1 MWVVLF
7 TMIFVFI
14 MFHTLFGAV
23 GDGVKFVN
31 KNIKKERIK
40 SRLFELL
47 ESVNLVNENGELKD
61 EEVICRVGNASRD
74 IQLLLTKDMK
84 IHVIDASHAENNVN
98 NLNLH
103 SIDNLNDIL
112 SLKVRN
118 STLLIITE
126 DRSFTIDGIAD
137 IAELERFQL
146 LINRYMNKENEGSN

>member
-14 MFHTLFGAV
+14 MFRTLFGAV

-31 KNIKKERIK
+31 KNIKIDRIRTK
-40 SRLFELL
+40 GIELLDSVGLVKNQVIDSDKINCMLKNRTGEIRLF
-47 ESVNLVNENGELKD
+47 
-61 EEVICRVGNASRD
+61 
-74 IQLLLTKDMK
+74 LTKDMK
-84 IHVIDASHAENNVN
+84 IHVLNGEGADQDVENIQIF
-98 NLNLH
+98 

-118 STLLIITE
+118 NTLLIITE